1 MTITSDTVTVNKPA
15 KEVFDFLAD
24 LNNLQK
30 IMPEQVE
37 KWTSTADECHF
48 TVKGMASL
56 GLKVIE
62 RVPDSK
68 IALTRNGNA
77 PFEYTITCH
86 VAENGLQSNVRM
98 VFESDMNM
106 MMKMMAETA
115 AYQLFEYAGAEFGKG
130 LDLTPDP
137 SPKEGGE
144 HGFKYDHAFSFVY
157 YITKLISL
165 KAYIFVFP

>member
-1 MTITSDTVTVNKPA
+1 MIITSDTVTIKKPA
-15 KEVFDFLAD
+15 KDVFNFLAD
-24 LNNLQK
+24 LNNLEK

-37 KWTSTADECHF
+37 KWTSTENECHF

-62 RVPDSK
+62 RVPYTK

-86 VAENGLQSNVRM
+86 VEENGLNSSVRM

-106 MMKMMAETA
+106 MMKMMAERP
-115 AYQLFEYAGAEFGKG
+115 
-130 LDLTPDP
+130 LTN
-137 SPKEGGE
+137 
-144 HGFKYDHAFSFVY
+144 FVNMLVHNLE
-157 YITKLISL
+157 KL
-165 KAYIFVFP
+165 